1 MCKYKAIFACKLA
14 DMKNQEDWNICI
26 KRHIKAEMI
35 KRGISSEDLS
45 RLLLEKGIIH
55 SRSSIDSK
63 ISRGKFSAVFFIQC
77 LFAMNCK
84 SIEISHI
91 LECISP
97 YEK

>member
-1 MCKYKAIFACKLA
+1 
-14 DMKNQEDWNICI
+14 MKNQEDWNICI
-26 KRHIKAEMI
+26 KRYLKAEMI

-45 RLLLEKGIIH
+45 QLLLEKGVMH

-63 ISRGKFSAVFFIQC
+63 ISRGRFSAVFFVQC
-77 LFAMNCK
+77 LSAMNCK
-84 SIEISHI
+84 GIEINNI